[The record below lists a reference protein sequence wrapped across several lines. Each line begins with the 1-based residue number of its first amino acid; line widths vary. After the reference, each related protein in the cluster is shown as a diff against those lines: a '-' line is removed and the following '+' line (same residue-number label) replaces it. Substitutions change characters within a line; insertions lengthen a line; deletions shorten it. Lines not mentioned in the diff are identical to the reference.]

1 MEEPTACDKRWA
13 GILASFQRNLDDL
26 TGKNPESVEDI
37 KLLHAA
43 LVTIGQLIRTSPRV
57 NGNGAA

>member
-1 MEEPTACDKRWA
+1 LNHVVLVENSGMVEPTAYEKRWA

-37 KLLHAA
+37 KLLHAG
-43 LVTIGQLIRTSPRV
+43 LITIRQLI
-57 NGNGAA
+57 